1 MNYGDEQHRLLEI
14 MVLVSEPFHETMIMI
29 KVRGAAAAAAIVSIG
44 IDHSPCGS
52 IGESISIA
60 DF

>member
-29 KVRGAAAAAAIVSIG
+29 KVRGAAAAIVSIG
-44 IDHSPCGS
+44 IG
-52 IGESISIA
+52 IG
-60 DF
+60 DR